1 MGGSLFIALGM
12 LFIVAN
18 KLEYQKSIIPM
29 SVHSVFGC
37 VALLI
42 IAAQVISGQE
52 KLAQLDNGNK
62 RVRRWHGE
70 SGLLLWDLLC
80 VTMILGLMSF
90 LSVSFA
96 SVLVY
101 LTVVAVWMAVH
112 AQLLSRSIIHKY
124 DSSNAIDDTPVAGFG
139 TNNSN
144 LGLVRNDSFNNM
156 DIEAVTCSLD
166 GTCESSGLIGNTT
179 YSSKTAD
186 DHEPHSSHD
195 YDN

>member
-1 MGGSLFIALGM
+1 
-12 LFIVAN
+12 
-18 KLEYQKSIIPM
+18 
-29 SVHSVFGC
+29 
-37 VALLI
+37 
-42 IAAQVISGQE
+42 
-52 KLAQLDNGNK
+52 
-62 RVRRWHGE
+62 
-70 SGLLLWDLLC
+70 
-80 VTMILGLMSF
+80 
-90 LSVSFA
+90 
-96 SVLVY
+96 
-101 LTVVAVWMAVH
+101 MAVH